1 MWAQEPGVHS
11 VCGSLSVK
19 PPASPAAYGR
29 GPGMRLQCPP
39 CLRCGTICKV
49 SRTGLWWQK
58 ATLTRGILSDREPG
72 PSGACSERK
81 GLPSPD
87 CTRGKTGLPRLQNS
101 LLAPFTEQREQ
112 SGGRRVCAQRPR
124 AVGLLGVVLSAAA
137 QSRGWGAQSRGGGA
151 QSRERA
157 SRGSGDAQSRGGARK
172 AEVGRGDAQSQGGG
186 AQSRERAKGSL
197 RDWWGWGWE
206 AITLQADKNAEK
218 ERLPWEASAQL
229 QRHCGPHNMV
239 RARGTGDPRV
249 AFGGSHARGHAD
261 AMTEGATNMLGGG
274 VTTSAMANGL
284 RAAGEPWVGPAG

>member
-101 LLAPFTEQREQ
+101 LLAPFTEQRDQ

-137 QSRGWGAQSRGGGA
+137 QSRGGARKAEGG
-151 QSRERA
+151 R
-157 SRGSGDAQSRGGARK
+157 GDAQSRGGARK
-172 AEVGRGDAQSQGGG
+172 AG
-186 AQSRERAKGSL
+186 RERAGGAGTSV
-197 RDWWGWGWE
+197 
-206 AITLQADKNAEK
+206 LQ
-218 ERLPWEASAQL
+218 L
-229 QRHCGPHNMV
+229 
-239 RARGTGDPRV
+239 
-249 AFGGSHARGHAD
+249 
-261 AMTEGATNMLGGG
+261 
-274 VTTSAMANGL
+274 
-284 RAAGEPWVGPAG
+284 